1 MAAIDDLSEPQYMA
15 QSLGWNKRLLLRDR
29 RGSPHGWSAQMI
41 LVDDLFGEEA
51 ERAERSRTPVQV
63 RFWG

>member
-29 RGSPHGWSAQMI
+29 RVVHMDGRPK
-41 LVDDLFGEEA
+41 
-51 ERAERSRTPVQV
+51 
-63 RFWG
+63 